1 MQPHNLLV
9 FTDTGKELL
18 ELCQRNI
25 DSSSGDAESCRNI
38 TVRELDW
45 KSPFSES
52 CGYTMAYIANIL
64 KCFFTIAAGFSWSED
79 DLKKYHSFWH
89 LMVYTY
95 TSELH
100 MHKM

>member
-25 DSSSGDAESCRNI
+25 DSSSGDAESRRNI

-52 CGYTMAYIANIL
+52 CGYTMA
-64 KCFFTIAAGFSWSED
+64 
-79 DLKKYHSFWH
+79 
-89 LMVYTY
+89 
-95 TSELH
+95 
-100 MHKM
+100 